1 FREDLGAQRAGDDLR
16 LLIRNTREGVVIR
29 DYFVPGTVQPAQDWR
44 VETSAGNYEFLQT
57 LIGTLAE
64 LIDDFRVRAKAFY
77 ASALSAAGYA
87 PQADGSYIREDIT
100 EGKFFSSHTVRTVTF
115 GDALFIDDAGNIG
128 RRSVPVE
135 ITGDDTTST

>member
-57 LIGTLAE
+57 LIGTLQELPHAQSVAE

-100 EGKFFSSHTVRTVTF
+100 EGSSSR
-115 GDALFIDDAGNIG
+115 LI
-128 RRSVPVE
+128 P
-135 ITGDDTTST
+135 